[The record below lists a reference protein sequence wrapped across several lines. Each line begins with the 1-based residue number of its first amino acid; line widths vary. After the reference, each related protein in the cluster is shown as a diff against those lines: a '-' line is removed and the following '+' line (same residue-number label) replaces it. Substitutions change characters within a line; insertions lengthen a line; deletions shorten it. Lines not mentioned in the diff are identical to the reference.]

1 MPIRI
6 WLGDITIGAS
16 FPQNGSSYCVVGHY
30 TSGIELSANRITVVS
45 AILASANQITVIA
58 ASANQITYY
67 HLCNSGVNQSD
78 YSRLA
83 ISAILI
89 IF

>member
-16 FPQNGSSYCVVGHY
+16 FLQNSSLVGHY
-30 TSGIELSANRITVVS
+30 TGGIELSANRITVVS

-58 ASANQITYY
+58 ASANQIMYY

-78 YSRLA
+78 YSRPA
-83 ISAILI
+83 ISAILLT
-89 IF
+89 F